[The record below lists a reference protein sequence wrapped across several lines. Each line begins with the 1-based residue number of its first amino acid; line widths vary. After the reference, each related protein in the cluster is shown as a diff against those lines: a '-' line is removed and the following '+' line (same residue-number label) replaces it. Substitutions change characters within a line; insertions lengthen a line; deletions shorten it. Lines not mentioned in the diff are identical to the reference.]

1 MELSTKYNPSQ
12 TEKKWYDFWLKN
24 KFFSSKPDSREPF
37 TIVIPPPNVTGVL
50 HMGHMLNNTIQDILV
65 RRARMQGKNAC
76 WVPGTDHAS
85 IATEAKVVAM
95 LKEKGISKKDI
106 TRQEFL
112 RYAFEWKEKY
122 GNIILDQLKK
132 LGASCDWDR
141 TRFTMEDDL
150 SAAVIKS
157 FVHLYRKGWIYRGVR
172 MVNWDPVGKT
182 ALSDEEVIFKE
193 TQSKMVYVKYLLKS
207 ASPLESGSETDSTS
221 SPLGLGS
228 EADNT
233 PSPLER
239 GTGGEVNNTPSPL
252 ERGQGGEV
260 EYLTVAT
267 VRPETIPGD
276 VAVCVNPNDERYKHL
291 IGKTAIVPLVN
302 REVPIIAD
310 EYVDMEFGTGT
321 LKITPAHDI
330 ADYEIGLKHNLPVID
345 TIAEDGTMSE
355 AVGIAKY
362 VGKDRFW
369 VRKEIIKDLE
379 AEGLLVKVE
388 DYKHQVG
395 TSERTG
401 AVIEPKLS
409 MQWWLKMSEIAK
421 PAYENVMNDTIRF
434 FPERFKN
441 LYRSWMENPKDW
453 CISRQLW
460 WGQQIPAFYDD
471 KGNVVVAETPEE
483 ALKEYQKLFPDA
495 QNVTL
500 RQDEDV
506 LDTWFSSWLWPIS
519 VFDGFKDPNNLDIN
533 YYYPTDVLV
542 TGFDII
548 FFWVARMIMAGYE
561 FRGEKPFKDVYFT
574 GLIRD
579 KLGRKMSKSLGN
591 SPDALRLIDIYGA
604 DGLRFGVLF
613 NSPAGNDILF
623 DTGIPKSQK
632 PEDIEAFM
640 QNPESHNSKLC
651 EQGRNFANKIWNAF
665 RLIKS
670 WQIAENEPVTQEAI
684 TWFDARF
691 NEAFAEIE
699 DHFSKYRISEA
710 LQTIYKLFW
719 DDFCS
724 WYLEIIKPEYGKPI
738 HKETYEKTILFLDKL
753 LRVLHPFM
761 PFITEEVWQNIV
773 PRKENESICIAEYPK
788 VQDFDKTILQ
798 EAELAFEAVSQIR
811 NVRNTHNLSP
821 KKVIEITIKK
831 ADTEAILQK
840 WQKIIEKLAHATLSF
855 VAEKPEKSVKFL
867 VKTTEFFAKIAVE
880 TDLEQVKKDLE
891 YYKGFRESVMKKLSN
906 EKFVANAK
914 PEIVANE
921 RKKLAD
927 AEAKIKALEEMLH

>member
-1 MELSTKYNPSQ
+1 MEISTKYDPQ
-12 TEKKWYDFWLKN
+12 QVEQKWYSYWLKHN
-24 KFFSSKPDSREPF
+24 FFASKPDSREPF

-50 HMGHMLNNTIQDILV
+50 HMGHMLNNTIQDVLI
-65 RRARMQGKNAC
+65 RRARMSGKNAC

-95 LKEKGISKKDI
+95 LKEKGIEKKDL
-106 TRQEFL
+106 TREEFL
-112 RYAFEWKEKY
+112 KYAFEWKEKY
-122 GNIILDQLKK
+122 GGIILEQLKK
-132 LGASCDWDR
+132 LGCSCDWNR
-141 TRFTMEDDL
+141 TRFTMEEEL
-150 SAAVIKS
+150 SRAVIKS

-193 TQSKMVYVKYLLKS
+193 TQSKMVYVKYKLV
-207 ASPLESGSETDSTS
+207 EGE
-221 SPLGLGS
+221 G
-228 EADNT
+228 ADD
-233 PSPLER
+233 
-239 GTGGEVNNTPSPL
+239 
-252 ERGQGGEV
+252 
-260 EYLTVAT
+260 YLTVAT

-291 IGKTAIVPLVN
+291 IGKKAIVPLVN
-302 REVPIIAD
+302 RKVPIIAD

-330 ADYEIGLKHNLPVID
+330 ADYEIGIKHNLPAID
-345 TIAEDGTMSE
+345 TIGDDGTMSE

-379 AEGLLVKVE
+379 EAGLLVKVE

-409 MQWWLKMSEIAK
+409 MQWWLKMSDIAK

-434 FPERFKN
+434 FPDKFKN
-441 LYRSWMENPKDW
+441 MYRSWMENPKDW

-471 KGNVVVAETPEE
+471 KGNVVVAETYEE
-483 ALKEYQKLFPDA
+483 ALQEYKKHYPESKDI
-495 QNVTL
+495 TL

-519 VFDGFKDPNNLDIN
+519 VFDGFKDPQNEDIR

-561 FRGEKPFKDVYFT
+561 FRKEKPFKDVYFT

-591 SPDALRLIDIYGA
+591 SPDALKLMELYSA
-604 DGLRFGVLF
+604 DGVRFGVLF
-613 NSPAGNDILF
+613 SSAAGNDLLF
-623 DTGIPKSQK
+623 DTPVPKSQK
-632 PEDIEAFM
+632 KEDIEAFL
-640 QNPESHNSKLC
+640 NSPDSHNSKLC
-651 EQGRNFANKIWNAF
+651 EQGRNFANKIWNSY

-670 WQIAENEPVTQEAI
+670 WQVAPSALEQGQVTEAI
-684 TWFDARF
+684 SWFQARL
-691 NEAFAEIE
+691 NEALSEIE
-699 DHFSKYRISEA
+699 DHFTKYRISEA

-738 HKETYEKTILFLDKL
+738 DEQIYQQTITFFDTL
-753 LRVLHPFM
+753 LRLLHPFM
-761 PFITEEVWQNIV
+761 PFITEEVWQNIQ
-773 PRKENESICIAEYPK
+773 PRQEGESICVAPYPK
-788 VQDFDKTILQ
+788 SECFDKNILQ
-798 EAELAFEAVSQIR
+798 EAELAFEAVTQIR
-811 NVRNTHNLSP
+811 NARNAHQISP
-821 KKVIEITIKK
+821 KEILEIAIKK
-831 ADTEAILQK
+831 SENEKILQK
-840 WQKIIEKLAHATLSF
+840 WQKTIEKLATARIGF
-855 VAEKPEKSVKFL
+855 VEEKPTQSVKFL
-867 VKTTEFFAKIAVE
+867 VKTEEFFAQIAVE
-880 TDLEQVKKDLE
+880 VDLEQVKKDLE
-891 YYKGFRESVMKKLSN
+891 YYKGFRESVLKKLSN

-914 PEIVANE
+914 PEIVENE

-927 AEAKIKALEEMLH
+927 AEAKIKALEEILG

>member
-1 MELSTKYNPSQ
+1 MELSSKYDPSQ

-24 KFFSSKPDSREPF
+24 KFFVSKPDSREPF

-50 HMGHMLNNTIQDILV
+50 HMGHMLNNTIQDILI

-95 LKEKGISKKDI
+95 LKEKGIDKKDI
-106 TRQEFL
+106 TREEFL
-112 RYAFEWKEKY
+112 KYAFEWKEKY

-207 ASPLESGSETDSTS
+207 ASPLELGSETDN
-221 SPLGLGS
+221 P
-228 EADNT
+228 

-252 ERGQGGEV
+252 GQGGEA

-276 VAVCVNPNDERYKHL
+276 VAVCVNPNDERYRHL

-355 AVGIAKY
+355 DVGIAKY

-369 VRKEIIKDLE
+369 VRKEVIKDLE

-441 LYRSWMENPKDW
+441 LYRSWMESPRDW

-471 KGNVVVAETPEE
+471 KGNVVVAETKEE
-483 ALKEYQKLFPDA
+483 AIEEYKKQFPEV
-495 QNVTL
+495 QNVEL
-500 RQDEDV
+500 LQDEDV

-519 VFDGFKDPNNLDIN
+519 VFDGFKDTDNPDIS

-651 EQGRNFANKIWNAF
+651 EQGRNFANKIWNVF
-665 RLIKS
+665 RLVKG
-670 WQIAENEPVTQEAI
+670 WQTTSSHSLEDGEIVA
-684 TWFDARF
+684 WFEARF
-691 NEAFAEIE
+691 NEALAEIE

-724 WYLEIIKPEYGKPI
+724 WYLEIIKPEYEKPI
-738 HKETYEKTILFLDKL
+738 NQTTYEQTIVFLDKL

-761 PFITEEVWQNIV
+761 PFITEEVWQNIA
-773 PRKENESICIAEYPK
+773 PRKENESICIAQYPK
-788 VQDFDKTILQ
+788 VQHFDKTILQ

-811 NVRNTHNLSP
+811 NVRNTYNLPPREVLDIAVKQNDS
-821 KKVIEITIKK
+821 
-831 ADTEAILQK
+831 EAILKK
-840 WQKIIEKLAHATLSF
+840 WQKIIEKLAHTTLSF
-855 VAEKPEKSVKFL
+855 VAENPEKSVKFL
-867 VKTTEFFAKIAVE
+867 VKTTEFFAKIAVA
-880 TDLEQVKKDLE
+880 TDLEQVRKDLE
-891 YYKGFRESVMKKLSN
+891 YYRGFRESVMKKLSN

-914 PEIVANE
+914 PEVVANE

-927 AEAKIKALEEMLH
+927 AEAKIKALEEMLY